1 MLINN
6 LYINDFADEQITK
19 SKQQNCFI
27 RKVKEKDSL
36 VTLIEIKNNINE
48 FGKVKGNYITIAC
61 KNDHNNEKLIAKYII
76 KILKKNKFNKNSHV
90 LVVGLGNDAYLSDA
104 LGPKVVKKVVVT
116 SHFVAKDNEFVKV
129 SCFVPGVM
137 AVTGLESS
145 EMVKSLVKE
154 FHIDIVIVVDSLAT
168 RDINRLYKT
177 YQITDTGINPGSG
190 INNHRL
196 ALNKKTLNVPVIAI
210 GVATVVDSASLIIN
224 TLEEVDKNFIQKLDI
239 SKLYNTLY
247 RNDSSFIL
255 TSKEIDSLID
265 IIASNI
271 GEAINYALNP
281 SFSNN
286 DKVR

>member
-1 MLINN
+1 
-6 LYINDFADEQITK
+6 
-19 SKQQNCFI
+19 
-27 RKVKEKDSL
+27 
-36 VTLIEIKNNINE
+36 
-48 FGKVKGNYITIAC
+48 
-61 KNDHNNEKLIAKYII
+61 
-76 KILKKNKFNKNSHV
+76 
-90 LVVGLGNDAYLSDA
+90 
-104 LGPKVVKKVVVT
+104 
-116 SHFVAKDNEFVKV
+116 
-129 SCFVPGVM
+129 
-137 AVTGLESS
+137 
-145 EMVKSLVKE
+145 MVKSLVKE

>member
-6 LYINDFADEQITK
+6 LYINDFADEQIKK
-19 SKQQNCFI
+19 SKERNCFI
-27 RKVKEKDSL
+27 KKVKEEDSL

-48 FGKVKGNYITIAC
+48 FGKAKGNYITIAC

-76 KILKKNKFNKNSHV
+76 KILKKNKFNKKSHV

-104 LGPKVVKKVVVT
+104 LGPKVVKKVIVT
-116 SHFVAKDNEFVKV
+116 SHFIAKDNKFIKV

-265 IIASNI
+265 VIASNI
-271 GEAINYALNP
+271 GGAINYALNP
-281 SFSNN
+281 NFSNN